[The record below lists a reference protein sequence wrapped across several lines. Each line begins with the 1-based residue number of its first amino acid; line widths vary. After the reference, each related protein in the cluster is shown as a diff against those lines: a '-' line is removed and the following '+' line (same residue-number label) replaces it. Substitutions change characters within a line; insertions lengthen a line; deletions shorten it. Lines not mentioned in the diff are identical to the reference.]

1 MKRRYALVLLA
12 LWLPAQLWA
21 EAIGSKNG
29 LLQQATHQQVN
40 QRVHEHLKPQIKIEN
55 VQPYTANESHSHP
68 AIRGCVN
75 AVTHKHAGSRRHE
88 HTYNC
93 PEYRRFG
100 PVPRPV
106 AAPAAGPQASA
117 TNVQE
122 QGVDEADLVKTDGR
136 YLFAIVN
143 MNGAGG
149 VRIYDTQHQGDQLKQ
164 IAAVGFGNELRLKGM
179 YLLAERQQLVV
190 IGEQYKN
197 QVRTDAATWSSNTSV
212 ILVDVSNK
220 AKPRTVRH
228 VRMEGSVQSTRRIQN
243 QLYLVLSSHTMQF
256 PSTYKYLETP
266 RKLTAAELEREKQQ
280 IVTEIEQ
287 WDISD
292 HVPHYR
298 EPGKPGA
305 HPLIRSGEFYFN
317 PDDVQNYSLTTLLSI
332 DLQAPQ
338 FQFNSIGWLGYSGT
352 VYASQ
357 KAMYITSY
365 FYAEDD
371 RLDAQRFPKN
381 MSKQLIHKFAFK
393 NKGMDYRGSGV
404 VLGDFGWNTL
414 SSFQLD
420 EDNKGHLRVVTHNWN
435 QDKDGKDPAV
445 RSPVVLTALA
455 EHPQHKQLVTLSRL
469 PNKKSP
475 KALGK
480 PGEQLYGARLFDDYA
495 YFVTFER
502 TDPLYVVDLRNPR
515 DLKVTGELIIP
526 GFSDYLH
533 PLGDGLLVGVGKEAG
548 EEDGRVLQQG
558 LKLSLFDVRNPRQPA
573 EVDKLVIGEGG
584 TDSPANRDHHAFTSL
599 AMRGTAITRIALPV
613 ALVESDTAGNPKN
626 GLHRFEVDRNKR
638 QIRHLGVMQAV
649 GNNRDWWMSWDSG
662 DRSIII
668 DDRVYFYHDGQFR
681 AGRWE

>member
-1 MKRRYALVLLA
+1 
-12 LWLPAQLWA
+12 
-21 EAIGSKNG
+21 
-29 LLQQATHQQVN
+29 
-40 QRVHEHLKPQIKIEN
+40 
-55 VQPYTANESHSHP
+55 
-68 AIRGCVN
+68 
-75 AVTHKHAGSRRHE
+75 
-88 HTYNC
+88 
-93 PEYRRFG
+93 
-100 PVPRPV
+100 
-106 AAPAAGPQASA
+106 
-117 TNVQE
+117 
-122 QGVDEADLVKTDGR
+122 
-136 YLFAIVN
+136 
-143 MNGAGG
+143 
-149 VRIYDTQHQGDQLKQ
+149 
-164 IAAVGFGNELRLKGM
+164 
-179 YLLAERQQLVV
+179 
-190 IGEQYKN
+190 
-197 QVRTDAATWSSNTSV
+197 
-212 ILVDVSNK
+212 
-220 AKPRTVRH
+220 
-228 VRMEGSVQSTRRIQN
+228 
-243 QLYLVLSSHTMQF
+243 
-256 PSTYKYLETP
+256 
-266 RKLTAAELEREKQQ
+266 
-280 IVTEIEQ
+280 
-287 WDISD
+287 
-292 HVPHYR
+292 
-298 EPGKPGA
+298 
-305 HPLIRSGEFYFN
+305 
-317 PDDVQNYSLTTLLSI
+317 
-332 DLQAPQ
+332 
-338 FQFNSIGWLGYSGT
+338 
-352 VYASQ
+352 
-357 KAMYITSY
+357 
-365 FYAEDD
+365 
-371 RLDAQRFPKN
+371 
-381 MSKQLIHKFAFK
+381 
-393 NKGMDYRGSGV
+393 
-404 VLGDFGWNTL
+404 
-414 SSFQLD
+414 
-420 EDNKGHLRVVTHNWN
+420 VVTHNWN